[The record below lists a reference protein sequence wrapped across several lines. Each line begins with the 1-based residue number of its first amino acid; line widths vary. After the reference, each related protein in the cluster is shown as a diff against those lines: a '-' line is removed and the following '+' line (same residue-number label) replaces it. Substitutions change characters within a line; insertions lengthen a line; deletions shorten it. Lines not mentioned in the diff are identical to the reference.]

1 MKRPLLLGSLAVG
14 AAILWGVQR
23 ARTNGRPGG
32 GTAEATPAGASKAPA
47 DAADRGP
54 GGRQQQPLKV
64 SAVQAVAA
72 PFTERVSA
80 TGTLRAEEGVELQAE
95 TGGRVRSINFT
106 EGARVR
112 KGALL
117 IKLTDDDLQ
126 AMLVRASSRLNLA
139 VQRRSRIEKLFQDG
153 VANREDYDTAINEM
167 AVQEAEVGVIRAQI
181 AKTEIRAPF
190 DGIVGLRFISEGAF
204 VNANARM
211 ATLQAVDRLK
221 LDFSVPER
229 FAERVTPGT
238 VVEFSAGGRAKR
250 PGTVSAVEP
259 RLDAGT
265 RTLTARALIPNP
277 DGLLRPGGFVSVDVT
292 LETFPDAI
300 VLPSVAVV
308 PGPTERSVFVVS
320 DGKAVRRAV
329 QTGTRTESAVHI
341 VSGVRPGDLVI
352 TSGLQQMRQGLPVT
366 PVTAATS
373 SQRAKA
379 GESAVP
385 KPAQAATPPTAS
397 TPST

>member
-14 AAILWGVQR
+14 AAILWGLQR
-23 ARTNGRPGG
+23 ARTTGRAGG
-32 GTAEATPAGASKAPA
+32 GLAEATPAAASKA
-47 DAADRGP
+47 AADVAVRGP
-54 GGRQQQPLKV
+54 GSKQQQPLKV
-64 SAVQAVAA
+64 SAVRAVAA

-95 TGGRVRSINFT
+95 TGGRVRSINFI

-112 KGALL
+112 KGDLL

-126 AMLVRASSRLNLA
+126 AMLVRALSRLNLA
-139 VQRRSRIEKLFQDG
+139 AQRRGRIERLFQEG

-190 DGIVGLRFISEGAF
+190 DGVVGLRFISEGAF

-229 FAERVTPGT
+229 FAERVAPGT
-238 VVEFSAGGRAKR
+238 VVEFLAGGRAKR
-250 PGTVSAVEP
+250 QGTVSAVEP

-265 RTLTARALIPNP
+265 RTLTARAVITNP

-300 VLPSVAVV
+300 VLPSVSVV

-329 QTGTRTESAVHI
+329 QTGTRTESTVHI
-341 VSGVRPGDLVI
+341 VSGVQPGDLVI
-352 TSGLQQMRQGLPVT
+352 TSGLQQMRQGQSVT
-366 PVTAATS
+366 PVTAAAG
-373 SQRAKA
+373 SQ
-379 GESAVP
+379 ESAVP
-385 KPAQAATPPTAS
+385 KPAQAAKPRTGSIPPT
-397 TPST
+397 

>member
-1 MKRPLLLGSLAVG
+1 MRRPTLLWSLALG
-14 AAILWGVQR
+14 AAVLWGVQR
-23 ARTNGRPGG
+23 ARTAKPR
-32 GTAEATPAGASKAPA
+32 TATTAGATPSESKIPA
-47 DAADRGP
+47 DATGRGS

-64 SAVQAVAA
+64 SVVRAVPA
-72 PFTERVSA
+72 PFTEHISA

-106 EGARVR
+106 EGSRVR
-112 KGALL
+112 KGDLL
-117 IKLTDDDLQ
+117 VKLTDDDLQ

-139 VQRRSRIEKLFQDG
+139 VQRRSRIERLFQEG
-153 VANREDYDTAINEM
+153 VANREDYDTAVNEM

-190 DGIVGLRFISEGAF
+190 DGMVGLRFISEGAF

-229 FAERVTPGT
+229 FAERIAPGT
-238 VVEFSAGGRAKR
+238 VVEFSAGGRSRRQGK
-250 PGTVSAVEP
+250 VSAVEP

-265 RTLTARALIPNP
+265 RTLTARAVIANP
-277 DGLLRPGGFVSVDVT
+277 DGLLRPGSFVNVDVT

-300 VLPSVAVV
+300 VLPSVSVV

-320 DGKAVRRAV
+320 DGRAVRRAV
-329 QTGTRTESAVHI
+329 QTGTRTESTVHI
-341 VSGVRPGDLVI
+341 VSGVQPGDLVI
-352 TSGLQQMRQGLPVT
+352 TSGLQQMRQGLPVN
-366 PVTAATS
+366 PIVADLKPQEARGPDSAA
-373 SQRAKA
+373 
-379 GESAVP
+379 P
-385 KPAQAATPPTAS
+385 KPAQAATQAKEK